1 MNGILNGGKTLRE
14 RILKNIF
21 VCEIYYSKYQFMK
34 NAYKIITFLFL
45 QKSLEAYHGYQL
57 IRDTAKVKVLQKSA
71 L

>member
-45 QKSLEAYHGYQL
+45 QKSLEACHGYQL
-57 IRDTAKVKVLQKSA
+57 IRDTAKVKVLKKSA